1 MSICEEQ
8 PELVELL
15 KLLIQ
20 AQLLEGY
27 VFFVED
33 LSELEPKQTNDVER
47 ILEAICLEKP
57 MLRFLPSI
65 HAVAN
70 DTESDTCD
78 NG

>member
-33 LSELEPKQTNDVER
+33 LSERAETNQR
-47 ILEAICLEKP
+47 C
-57 MLRFLPSI
+57 
-65 HAVAN
+65 
-70 DTESDTCD
+70 
-78 NG
+78 